1 MKRFVVVVTS
11 LLIIF
16 VFIALN
22 YLIWDRESLVTT
34 REHNQAS
41 IDALGRINMVLNED
55 KNRLEK
61 QIEELNNQ
69 IRAGN
74 EKTEELED
82 KIQSLQSE
90 LNEKLQF
97 ISVLKTQVNP
107 EPIQNTTIE
116 WIHAV
121 AERNYPAAFLKSES
135 NCRFWDEA
143 WSLKTFSDFFDGNIA
158 LIEPV
163 LDGEEQIQP
172 EIEVIP
178 SDTPDWEMQ
187 VLVRVN
193 VELSEDANQ
202 QYLNQGQ
209 NVLQFL
215 YTYSAR
221 IDQWVITS
229 ISTVETEPDDT
240 ETSEGDETM
249 AEGAL
254 PSTDQ

>member
-1 MKRFVVVVTS
+1 MKRFVVIVTS

-22 YLIWDRESLVTT
+22 YLLWDRESLVTT

-90 LNEKLQF
+90 LNDKLQF
-97 ISVLKTQVNP
+97 ISVLKTQIDPTPV
-107 EPIQNTTIE
+107 QNSTIE
-116 WIHAV
+116 WIYAI
-121 AERNYPAAFLKSES
+121 ADRNYTVAFLKSES

>member
-1 MKRFVVVVTS
+1 
-11 LLIIF
+11 
-16 VFIALN
+16 
-22 YLIWDRESLVTT
+22 
-34 REHNQAS
+34 
-41 IDALGRINMVLNED
+41 
-55 KNRLEK
+55 
-61 QIEELNNQ
+61 
-69 IRAGN
+69 
-74 EKTEELED
+74 
-82 KIQSLQSE
+82 
-90 LNEKLQF
+90 
-97 ISVLKTQVNP
+97 
-107 EPIQNTTIE
+107 
-116 WIHAV
+116 
-121 AERNYPAAFLKSES
+121 
-135 NCRFWDEA
+135 
-143 WSLKTFSDFFDGNIA
+143 
-158 LIEPV
+158 
-163 LDGEEQIQP
+163 
-172 EIEVIP
+172 
-178 SDTPDWEMQ
+178 MQ

>member
-41 IDALGRINMVLNED
+41 IDALSRINMTLNED

-116 WIHAV
+116 WIYAI
-121 AERNYPAAFLKSES
+121 ADRNYTVAFLKSES
-135 NCRFWDEA
+135 NCRFWDEV
-143 WSLKTFSDFFDGNIA
+143 WSLKTFSDYFEKNIA

-163 LDGEEQIQP
+163 FDGEEQPQP
-172 EIEVIP
+172 VIEAAP

-193 VELSEDANQ
+193 IELSEDANQ
-202 QYLNQGQ
+202 EYLKQGQ

-215 YTYSAR
+215 YTYSTR
-221 IDQWVITS
+221 VDQWVITS
-229 ISTVETEPDDT
+229 VSTVETEPDET
-240 ETSEGDETM
+240 ETSEGDKTN
-249 AEGAL
+249 AEGT
-254 PSTDQ
+254 PSSTDQ